1 MVLIENIG
9 QKTKI
14 QDFETSQP
22 KNRESETQINIRKQD
37 FETGKKIS
45 ETLNFPGTIRHLYMY
60 RASVK

>member
-22 KNRESETQINIRKQD
+22 KNRESKTRINIRKQD
-37 FETGKKIS
+37 FGTGTTIS
-45 ETLNFPGTIRHLYMY
+45 ETLNFQGTIRHL
-60 RASVK
+60 